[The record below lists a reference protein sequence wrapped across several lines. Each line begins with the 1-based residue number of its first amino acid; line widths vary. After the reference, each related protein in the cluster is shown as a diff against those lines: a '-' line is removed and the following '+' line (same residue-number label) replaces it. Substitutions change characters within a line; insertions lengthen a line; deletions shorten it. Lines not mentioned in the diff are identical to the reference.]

1 MIEKFK
7 SGFSP
12 PGDVPFEDLS
22 SADSTSVNGSMSS
35 MQQSINP
42 ILEKKTSIIG
52 TITGGRI
59 RKRSGLLGL
68 FGTSKV
74 SLIFQH
80 AF

>member
-1 MIEKFK
+1 
-7 SGFSP
+7 
-12 PGDVPFEDLS
+12 
-22 SADSTSVNGSMSS
+22 

>member
-1 MIEKFK
+1 M
-7 SGFSP
+7 
-12 PGDVPFEDLS
+12 
-22 SADSTSVNGSMSS
+22 TS

-68 FGTSKV
+68 FSNSKV
-74 SLIFQH
+74 RLFLGCSKALPYLFFIMIYLLLYFRY
-80 AF
+80 